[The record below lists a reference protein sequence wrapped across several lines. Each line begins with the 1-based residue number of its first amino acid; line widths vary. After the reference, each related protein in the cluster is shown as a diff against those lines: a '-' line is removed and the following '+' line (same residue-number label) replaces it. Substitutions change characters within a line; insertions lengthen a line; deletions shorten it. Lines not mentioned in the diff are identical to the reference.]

1 MDNLKLK
8 QNLDLTPA
16 TISTTANGLKQG
28 LNALPQSGFIMPYAG
43 NVTSTTASGTAGQF
57 TLTVASTTGAFV
69 GQGVYGTFIT
79 GTTAKITAINS
90 LVLTIDSPL
99 SATVGSSAIKY
110 CPVGWVLCDGS
121 NSTPDLTS
129 KYVSGS
135 ISPGNIDTGQH
146 THTVTTANT
155 NVTATTVSQA
165 HTSNIL
171 AGTTTSYSS
180 NNALHSHTYYFG
192 RFTDT
197 GTDANSNRVAGNQAN
212 VVQND
217 HVHPNDAETANAN
230 TTSTSGNHNHATPNY
245 ITVDSPTSN
254 ANHNHT
260 RSPAAS
266 STITATTAN
275 APATFFVNWIMK
287 V

>member
-1 MDNLKLK
+1 MANLKLK
-8 QNLDLTPA
+8 ENLDLTPA

-43 NVTSTTASGTAGQF
+43 NITSTTASGTAGQF
-57 TLTVASTTGAFV
+57 TLTVASTAGAFV

-99 SATVGSSAIKY
+99 SSTVGSSAVKY

-121 NSTPDLTS
+121 NSTPDLRS

-135 ISPGNIDTGQH
+135 TSPGNIGTGQH
-146 THTVTTANT
+146 THTVTTAN
-155 NVTATTVSQA
+155 NAVTSTTVSQA
-165 HTSNIL
+165 HASSIL
-171 AGTTTSYSS
+171 AGTTTSYTS
-180 NNALHSHTYYFG
+180 NNAAHSHTYYFA
-192 RFTDT
+192 RLTDT
-197 GTDANSNRVAGNQAN
+197 GTDANSNRVTGNQAN

-217 HVHPNDAETANAN
+217 HIHPNDAETNNAN
-230 TTSTSGNHNHATPNY
+230 TPSTSGNHNHTTPNY
-245 ITVDSPTSN
+245 ANADGATST
-254 ANHNHT
+254 ANHTHT